1 MQINVIHTDGTRTPY
16 DANRAI
22 EVINWACEGLEVDPD
37 KLSRRLSRRFNDDTT
52 TEAIQN
58 GLIRSA
64 AELADLH
71 YPDWL
76 KVSGRLRMWDWRRK
90 VKARRGYLY
99 GNYPVAFE
107 YLRSEGLYEGD
118 LINKFLD
125 TYSADD
131 IAEAGTWIDPERDMR
146 FDISG
151 ADLLTARYLL
161 EGELLQ
167 EMWLT
172 QALLLSMLEPAHERM
187 TFAHKAYDLLSL
199 GKISLA
205 TPLMSNLRQADGSL
219 SSCHIIDIDDSRE
232 SIFDNISQL
241 AAMSANGGGVGVRIS
256 KVRARGSRI
265 RKKKGASGGV
275 CPWIKIINAT
285 IVATNQRGVRAGAC
299 TVGIDVWH
307 ADLLEY
313 MDLRGDAG
321 SEHTKAR
328 DILLQFIIS
337 DEFMRRVILDKD
349 WYLVC
354 PTEIKNVFGYQLAN
368 MYGDEFTN
376 AYHAIETY
384 INSSAPPL
392 EVVKKVSAK
401 AIWKKM
407 LMLLLET
414 GTPYVAFKDRIN
426 ALNPN
431 KHEGIIGGVNL
442 CVAPETLLMTDRGH
456 LPIATLAGQVV
467 NAWNGTEWSEVT
479 VRQTGENQPLLQVHF
494 SNGETLDCTYYHKF
508 HVQRRNGRI
517 DIVEARDLD
526 IGDKLINFDLPVLS
540 SDSDVDL
547 LTSKLGDGKEELL
560 SYIGGGSTLRSPRV
574 VVYDY
579 VKQACQK
586 PSLYWPDELTVPI
599 NGYTV
604 QSRLEW
610 LARLLDSDGTYNSF
624 QTFRITHTSKPFLLQ
639 VRLMLQTL
647 GVDSKVFPRYKVG
660 LRAYRQE
667 KFHLLI
673 DRYGVYQLSQL
684 GLRTN
689 RLQWMAIKPK
699 YDSTSDITIKEVELT
714 GRRDNT
720 YCAHEPKRNLL
731 MFNGV
736 ITGNCVESYSL
747 FNSSYSHCCMLLSL
761 VLPRIADDEMADVS
775 RMAVRLLD
783 AACDLTTSPTY
794 EARAHVK
801 RYRTIGVGVMGLADW
816 LAIRHLK
823 YQDLDVIEKLF
834 EDICFYTTQASVELA
849 EERGAYPA
857 FPGSEWS
864 KGLILGGRDK
874 EWVRDNS
881 TNPERWY
888 ALMERLVVSG
898 IRNSHILATA
908 PNSSTSLV
916 QGTTASFLP
925 VFSRLT
931 IDKNGAG
938 INTIVPLYIKEA
950 FHFYQESR
958 HTHPSVVVSAAAVIQ
973 KWIDTGLSTE
983 LLFNFNEHAYGL
995 DSVITAKDLNDV
1007 YLQAWREGLKTVY
1020 YVRSIWQD
1028 KVTEK
1033 SECHSCAS

>member
-1 MQINVIHTDGTRTPY
+1 MQINVIHTDGSSTPY

-37 KLSRRLSRRFNDDTT
+37 KLSRRLSRRLNADTT
-52 TEAIQN
+52 TEEIQS

-64 AELADLH
+64 AELADLQ

-76 KVSGRLRMWDWRRK
+76 RVSGRLRMWDWRRK

-118 LINKFLD
+118 LIKKFLD

-131 IAEAGTWIDPERDMR
+131 IAKAGTWIDPERDMR

-187 TFAHKAYDLLSL
+187 AFAHKTYDLLSL

-241 AAMSANGGGVGVRIS
+241 AAMSANGGGVGIRIS

-354 PTEIKNVFGYQLAN
+354 PTEIKNVFGYQLAD

-376 AYHAIETY
+376 AYHVIEAY

-392 EVVKKVSAK
+392 DVVKKVSAK

-426 ALNPN
+426 AFNPN

-479 VRQTGENQPLLQVHF
+479 VRQTGENQPLLRVHF
-494 SNGETLDCTYYHKF
+494 NNGETLDCTYYHKF
-508 HVQRRNGRI
+508 HVQRGICKREI
-517 DIVEARDLD
+517 IEARDLE
-526 IGDKLINFDLPVLS
+526 IGDKLIKFDLPVLS
-540 SDSDVDL
+540 SDNDVDL

-560 SYIGGGSTLRSPRV
+560 SYIGGSSTLRSPEV
-574 VVYDY
+574 AVYDY
-579 VKQACQK
+579 VKQACRK
-586 PSLYWPDELTVPI
+586 PSLYCPDELTVPI
-599 NGYTV
+599 NGYTI

-610 LARLLDSDGTYNSF
+610 LARLLDSDGTYHSF
-624 QTFRITHTSKPFLLQ
+624 QNFRITHTSKPFLLQ

-647 GVDSKVFPRYKVG
+647 GVDSSVF
-660 LRAYRQE
+660 LRRHRAHRQE
-667 KFHLLI
+667 KFCLLI
-673 DRYGVYQLSQL
+673 DKYGVYQLFQL

-689 RLQWMAIKPK
+689 RLQWVAIKPK
-699 YDSTSDITIKEVELT
+699 YDNTDYITIEKVELT

-720 YCAHEPKRNLL
+720 YCAHEPKLNRLI
-731 MFNGV
+731 FNGV

-775 RMAVRLLD
+775 RTAVRLLD
-783 AACDLTTSPTY
+783 AACDLTTSPTP
-794 EARAHVK
+794 EARAHVN

-816 LAIRHLK
+816 LAIRRLK

-874 EWVRDNS
+874 EWVSNNS
-881 TNPERWY
+881 TDPERWY

-950 FHFYQESR
+950 YNFYQESR
-958 HTHPSVVVSAAAVIQ
+958 YTHPSIVVSAAATIQ
-973 KWIDTGLSTE
+973 KWVDTGLSTE

-995 DSVITAKDLNDV
+995 DYVATAKDLNDV
-1007 YLQAWREGLKTVY
+1007 YMQAWREGLKTIY

-1028 KVTEK
+1028 TVTEK

>member
-37 KLSRRLSRRFNDDTT
+37 KLSRRLNRRFDTDTT

-64 AELADLH
+64 AELADLQ

-107 YLRSEGLYEGD
+107 YLRSEGLYEGN
-118 LINKFLD
+118 LIEKFLD

-151 ADLLTARYLL
+151 ADLLVSRYLL
-161 EGELLQ
+161 ESELLQ

-172 QALLLSMLEPAHERM
+172 QALLLSMLESAHERM
-187 TFAHKAYDLLSL
+187 AFAHKTYDLLSL

-241 AAMSANGGGVGVRIS
+241 AAMSANGGGVGIRIS

-313 MDLRGDAG
+313 MELRGDAG
-321 SEHTKAR
+321 SEHVKAR

-354 PTEIKNVFGYQLAN
+354 PTEIKNVFGYQLAD
-368 MYGDEFTN
+368 MYGDEFTD
-376 AYHAIETY
+376 AYHAIEAY

-392 EVVKKVSAK
+392 DVVKKVSAK

-426 ALNPN
+426 AFNPN

-442 CVAPETLLMTDRGH
+442 CVAPETLLMTDQGH

-467 NAWNGTEWSEVT
+467 NAWNGSGWSEVT
-479 VRQTGENQPLLQVHF
+479 VRQTGENQPLLRVHF

-508 HVQRRNGRI
+508 HVQRGICRREI
-517 DIVEARDLD
+517 IEARDLE

-540 SDSDVDL
+540 FDNDVDL
-547 LTSKLGDGKEELL
+547 LKL
-560 SYIGGGSTLRSPRV
+560 TAPV
-574 VVYDY
+574 
-579 VKQACQK
+579 
-586 PSLYWPDELTVPI
+586 

-610 LARLLDSDGTYNSF
+610 LARLLDFNGTVVSNSF
-624 QTFRITHTSKPFLLQ
+624 QITSTNKPFLLQ

-647 GVDSKVFPRYKVG
+647 GVDSEVTALSPRQ
-660 LRAYRQE
+660 YR
-667 KFHLLI
+667 LLI
-673 DRYGVYQLSQL
+673 DKNGVYQLSEL

-689 RLQWMAIKPK
+689 RLQWVAIKPK
-699 YDSTSDITIKEVELT
+699 YDNTNDITIEKVELT

-747 FNSSYSHCCMLLSL
+747 FNSSYSHCCILLSL

-775 RMAVRLLD
+775 RIAVRLLD
-783 AACDLTTSPTY
+783 AACDLTTSPTP
-794 EARAHVK
+794 EARAHVD

-816 LAIRHLK
+816 LAIRHLR
-823 YQDLDVIEKLF
+823 YQDLSVIEKLF

-874 EWVRDNS
+874 EWVSGNS
-881 TNPERWY
+881 TDPERWY
-888 ALMERLVVSG
+888 ALMERIVVSG

-995 DSVITAKDLNDV
+995 DYVTTAKDLNDV
-1007 YLQAWREGLKTVY
+1007 YLQAWREGLKTLY

-1033 SECHSCAS
+1033 NECQSCAS

>member
-37 KLSRRLSRRFNDDTT
+37 KLSRRLSRRFNDDIT

-107 YLRSEGLYEGD
+107 YLRSEGLYEGY
-118 LINKFLD
+118 LIKKFLD

-187 TFAHKAYDLLSL
+187 AFAHKTYDLLSL

-219 SSCHIIDIDDSRE
+219 SSCHVIDIDDSRE

-241 AAMSANGGGVGVRIS
+241 AAMSANGGGVGIRIS

-354 PTEIKNVFGYQLAN
+354 PTEIENVFGYQLAD

-376 AYHAIETY
+376 AYHDIEAY

-392 EVVKKVSAK
+392 DVVKRVSAK

-442 CVAPETLLMTDRGH
+442 CV
-456 LPIATLAGQVV
+456 
-467 NAWNGTEWSEVT
+467 
-479 VRQTGENQPLLQVHF
+479 
-494 SNGETLDCTYYHKF
+494 
-508 HVQRRNGRI
+508 
-517 DIVEARDLD
+517 
-526 IGDKLINFDLPVLS
+526 
-540 SDSDVDL
+540 
-547 LTSKLGDGKEELL
+547 
-560 SYIGGGSTLRSPRV
+560 
-574 VVYDY
+574 
-579 VKQACQK
+579 
-586 PSLYWPDELTVPI
+586 
-599 NGYTV
+599 
-604 QSRLEW
+604 
-610 LARLLDSDGTYNSF
+610 
-624 QTFRITHTSKPFLLQ
+624 
-639 VRLMLQTL
+639 
-647 GVDSKVFPRYKVG
+647 
-660 LRAYRQE
+660 
-667 KFHLLI
+667 
-673 DRYGVYQLSQL
+673 
-684 GLRTN
+684 
-689 RLQWMAIKPK
+689 
-699 YDSTSDITIKEVELT
+699 
-714 GRRDNT
+714 
-720 YCAHEPKRNLL
+720 
-731 MFNGV
+731 
-736 ITGNCVESYSL
+736 ESYSL
-747 FNSSYSHCCMLLSL
+747 FNSSYSHCCILLSL
-761 VLPRIADDEMADVS
+761 VLPRIADDEMADAS

-783 AACDLTTSPTY
+783 AACDLTTSPTP
-794 EARAHVK
+794 EARAHVN

-874 EWVRDNS
+874 EWVSDNS
-881 TNPERWY
+881 ANPERWY
-888 ALMERLVVSG
+888 ALMGRLVVSG

-958 HTHPSVVVSAAAVIQ
+958 YTHPSVVVSAAAVIQ

-995 DSVITAKDLNDV
+995 DYVTTAKDLNDV
-1007 YLQAWREGLKTVY
+1007 YLQAWREGLKTLY

-1033 SECHSCAS
+1033 NECHSCAS

>member
-1 MQINVIHTDGTRTPY
+1 MQINVIHTDGRVTPY

-37 KLSRRLSRRFNDDTT
+37 KLSRRLSRRFNADTT

-64 AELADLH
+64 AELADLN

-99 GNYPVAFE
+99 GDYPAAFE
-107 YLRSEGLYEGD
+107 YLRSEGLYEGY
-118 LINKFLD
+118 LIKKFLD
-125 TYSADD
+125 TYSAND

-187 TFAHKAYDLLSL
+187 AFAHKTYDLLSL

-354 PTEIKNVFGYQLAN
+354 PTEIENVFGYQLAD

-376 AYHAIETY
+376 AYHVIETY

-392 EVVKKVSAK
+392 DVVNKVSAK

-442 CVAPETLLMTDRGH
+442 CV
-456 LPIATLAGQVV
+456 
-467 NAWNGTEWSEVT
+467 
-479 VRQTGENQPLLQVHF
+479 
-494 SNGETLDCTYYHKF
+494 
-508 HVQRRNGRI
+508 
-517 DIVEARDLD
+517 
-526 IGDKLINFDLPVLS
+526 
-540 SDSDVDL
+540 
-547 LTSKLGDGKEELL
+547 
-560 SYIGGGSTLRSPRV
+560 
-574 VVYDY
+574 
-579 VKQACQK
+579 
-586 PSLYWPDELTVPI
+586 
-599 NGYTV
+599 
-604 QSRLEW
+604 
-610 LARLLDSDGTYNSF
+610 
-624 QTFRITHTSKPFLLQ
+624 
-639 VRLMLQTL
+639 
-647 GVDSKVFPRYKVG
+647 
-660 LRAYRQE
+660 
-667 KFHLLI
+667 
-673 DRYGVYQLSQL
+673 
-684 GLRTN
+684 
-689 RLQWMAIKPK
+689 
-699 YDSTSDITIKEVELT
+699 
-714 GRRDNT
+714 
-720 YCAHEPKRNLL
+720 
-731 MFNGV
+731 
-736 ITGNCVESYSL
+736 ESYSL
-747 FNSSYSHCCMLLSL
+747 FNSSYSHCCILLSL

-775 RMAVRLLD
+775 RTAVRLLD

-864 KGLILGGRDK
+864 KGLILGGRNK
-874 EWVRDNS
+874 EWVSNNS
-881 TNPERWY
+881 TDPERWY

-958 HTHPSVVVSAAAVIQ
+958 YTHPSVVVSAAATIQ

-995 DSVITAKDLNDV
+995 DYVATAKDLNDV
-1007 YLQAWREGLKTVY
+1007 YMQAWREGLKTVY
-1020 YVRSIWQD
+1020 YVRSMWQD

>member
-37 KLSRRLSRRFNDDTT
+37 KLSRRLNRRFDTDTT

-64 AELADLH
+64 AELADLQ

-107 YLRSEGLYEGD
+107 YLRSEGLYEGN
-118 LINKFLD
+118 LIEKFLD

-151 ADLLTARYLL
+151 ADLLVSRYLL
-161 EGELLQ
+161 ESELLQ

-172 QALLLSMLEPAHERM
+172 QALLLSMLESAHERM
-187 TFAHKAYDLLSL
+187 AFAHKTYDLLSL

-241 AAMSANGGGVGVRIS
+241 AAMSANGGGVGIRIS

-313 MDLRGDAG
+313 MELRGDAG
-321 SEHTKAR
+321 SEHVKAR

-354 PTEIKNVFGYQLAN
+354 PTEIKNVFEYQLAD
-368 MYGDEFTN
+368 MYGDEFTD
-376 AYHAIETY
+376 AYHAIEAY

-392 EVVKKVSAK
+392 DVVKKVSAK

-414 GTPYVAFKDRIN
+414 GTPYVACKDRIN
-426 ALNPN
+426 AFNPN

-442 CVAPETLLMTDRGH
+442 CVAPETLLMTDQGH

-467 NAWNGTEWSEVT
+467 NAWNGSGWSEVT
-479 VRQTGENQPLLQVHF
+479 VRQTGENQPLLRVHF

-508 HVQRRNGRI
+508 HVQRGICRREI
-517 DIVEARDLD
+517 IEARDLE

-540 SDSDVDL
+540 FDNDVDL
-547 LTSKLGDGKEELL
+547 LKL
-560 SYIGGGSTLRSPRV
+560 TAPV
-574 VVYDY
+574 
-579 VKQACQK
+579 
-586 PSLYWPDELTVPI
+586 

-610 LARLLDSDGTYNSF
+610 LARLLDFNGTVVSNSF
-624 QTFRITHTSKPFLLQ
+624 QITSTNKPFLLQ

-647 GVDSKVFPRYKVG
+647 GVDSEVTALSPRQ
-660 LRAYRQE
+660 YR
-667 KFHLLI
+667 LLI
-673 DRYGVYQLSQL
+673 DKNGVYQLSEL

-689 RLQWMAIKPK
+689 RLQWVAIKPK
-699 YDSTSDITIKEVELT
+699 YDNTNDITIEKVELT

-747 FNSSYSHCCMLLSL
+747 FNSSYSHCCILLSL

-775 RMAVRLLD
+775 RIAVRLLD
-783 AACDLTTSPTY
+783 AACDLTTSPTP
-794 EARAHVK
+794 EARAHVD

-816 LAIRHLK
+816 LAIRHLR
-823 YQDLDVIEKLF
+823 YQDLSVIEKLF

-874 EWVRDNS
+874 EWVSGNS
-881 TNPERWY
+881 TDPERWY
-888 ALMERLVVSG
+888 ALMERIVVSG

-995 DSVITAKDLNDV
+995 DYVTTAKDLNDV
-1007 YLQAWREGLKTVY
+1007 YLQAWREGLKTLY

-1033 SECHSCAS
+1033 NECQSCAS

>member
-37 KLSRRLSRRFNDDTT
+37 KLSRRLSRRFNDDIT

-107 YLRSEGLYEGD
+107 YLRSEGFYEGY
-118 LINKFLD
+118 LIKKFLD
-125 TYSADD
+125 TYSAND

-151 ADLLTARYLL
+151 ADLLVSRYLL

-232 SIFDNISQL
+232 SIFDNIKQL

-354 PTEIKNVFGYQLAN
+354 PTEIENVFGYQLAD

-376 AYHAIETY
+376 AYHDIEAY

-392 EVVKKVSAK
+392 DVVKRVSAK

-442 CVAPETLLMTDRGH
+442 CV
-456 LPIATLAGQVV
+456 
-467 NAWNGTEWSEVT
+467 
-479 VRQTGENQPLLQVHF
+479 
-494 SNGETLDCTYYHKF
+494 
-508 HVQRRNGRI
+508 
-517 DIVEARDLD
+517 
-526 IGDKLINFDLPVLS
+526 
-540 SDSDVDL
+540 
-547 LTSKLGDGKEELL
+547 
-560 SYIGGGSTLRSPRV
+560 
-574 VVYDY
+574 
-579 VKQACQK
+579 
-586 PSLYWPDELTVPI
+586 
-599 NGYTV
+599 
-604 QSRLEW
+604 
-610 LARLLDSDGTYNSF
+610 
-624 QTFRITHTSKPFLLQ
+624 
-639 VRLMLQTL
+639 
-647 GVDSKVFPRYKVG
+647 
-660 LRAYRQE
+660 
-667 KFHLLI
+667 
-673 DRYGVYQLSQL
+673 
-684 GLRTN
+684 
-689 RLQWMAIKPK
+689 
-699 YDSTSDITIKEVELT
+699 
-714 GRRDNT
+714 
-720 YCAHEPKRNLL
+720 
-731 MFNGV
+731 
-736 ITGNCVESYSL
+736 ESYSL
-747 FNSSYSHCCMLLSL
+747 FNSSYSHCCILLSL

-783 AACDLTTSPTY
+783 TACDLTTSPTY
-794 EARAHVK
+794 EARAHVN

-823 YQDLDVIEKLF
+823 YQDLDVIERLF

-881 TNPERWY
+881 TDPERWY
-888 ALMERLVVSG
+888 ALMERIIVSG

-958 HTHPSVVVSAAAVIQ
+958 YTHPSVVVSAAAVIQ

-995 DSVITAKDLNDV
+995 DIVATAKDLNDV
-1007 YLQAWREGLKTVY
+1007 YLQAWREGLKTLY

-1033 SECHSCAS
+1033 NECHSCAS

>member
-1 MQINVIHTDGTRTPY
+1 
-16 DANRAI
+16 
-22 EVINWACEGLEVDPD
+22 
-37 KLSRRLSRRFNDDTT
+37 
-52 TEAIQN
+52 
-58 GLIRSA
+58 
-64 AELADLH
+64 
-71 YPDWL
+71 
-76 KVSGRLRMWDWRRK
+76 
-90 VKARRGYLY
+90 
-99 GNYPVAFE
+99 
-107 YLRSEGLYEGD
+107 
-118 LINKFLD
+118 
-125 TYSADD
+125 
-131 IAEAGTWIDPERDMR
+131 
-146 FDISG
+146 
-151 ADLLTARYLL
+151 
-161 EGELLQ
+161 
-167 EMWLT
+167 
-172 QALLLSMLEPAHERM
+172 
-187 TFAHKAYDLLSL
+187 
-199 GKISLA
+199 
-205 TPLMSNLRQADGSL
+205 
-219 SSCHIIDIDDSRE
+219 
-232 SIFDNISQL
+232 
-241 AAMSANGGGVGVRIS
+241 
-256 KVRARGSRI
+256 
-265 RKKKGASGGV
+265 
-275 CPWIKIINAT
+275 
-285 IVATNQRGVRAGAC
+285 
-299 TVGIDVWH
+299 
-307 ADLLEY
+307 
-313 MDLRGDAG
+313 
-321 SEHTKAR
+321 
-328 DILLQFIIS
+328 
-337 DEFMRRVILDKD
+337 
-349 WYLVC
+349 
-354 PTEIKNVFGYQLAN
+354 
-368 MYGDEFTN
+368 MYGDEFTD
-376 AYHAIETY
+376 AYHVIEAY

-392 EVVKKVSAK
+392 DVVKKVSAK

-426 ALNPN
+426 AFNPN

-442 CVAPETLLMTDRGH
+442 CVAPETLLLTDRGH

-467 NAWNGTEWSEVT
+467 NAWNGSEWSEVT
-479 VRQTGENQPLLQVHF
+479 VRQTGENQPLLRVHF

-508 HVQRRNGRI
+508 HVQRRNGI

-526 IGDKLINFDLPVLS
+526 IGDKLIKSDLPFVS

-547 LTSKLGDGKEELL
+547 
-560 SYIGGGSTLRSPRV
+560 PN
-574 VVYDY
+574 
-579 VKQACQK
+579 
-586 PSLYWPDELTVPI
+586 ELTVPI
-599 NGYTV
+599 NGYTI
-604 QSRLEW
+604 QTRLEW

-647 GVDSKVFPRYKVG
+647 GVDSEVFLRYKAG
-660 LRAYRQE
+660 LRRRQE
-667 KFHLLI
+667 KFCLLI
-673 DRYGVYQLSQL
+673 DRYGVYQLYQL

-689 RLQWMAIKPK
+689 RLQWIAIKPK
-699 YDSTSDITIKEVELT
+699 YDNTNYITIKEVELT
-714 GRRDNT
+714 GRHDNT

-736 ITGNCVESYSL
+736 LTGNCVESYSL
-747 FNSSYSHCCMLLSL
+747 FNSGYSHCCILLSL
-761 VLPRIADDEMADVS
+761 VLPRIVDDEMADVS

-783 AACDLTTSPTY
+783 AACDLTTSPTP
-794 EARAHVK
+794 EARAHVN

-874 EWVRDNS
+874 EWVSDNS
-881 TNPERWY
+881 ADPERWY
-888 ALMERLVVSG
+888 ALMERIIVSG

-958 HTHPSVVVSAAAVIQ
+958 HTHPSVVVSAAATIQ

-995 DSVITAKDLNDV
+995 DIVATAKDLNDV
-1007 YLQAWREGLKTVY
+1007 YLQAWREGLKTLY

-1033 SECHSCAS
+1033 NECHSCAS

>member
-37 KLSRRLSRRFNDDTT
+37 KLSRRLSRRFNDDIT

-64 AELADLH
+64 AELADLN

-118 LINKFLD
+118 LIKNFLD
-125 TYSADD
+125 LYSTDD

-151 ADLLTARYLL
+151 ADLLVSRYLL

-187 TFAHKAYDLLSL
+187 AFAHKTYDLLSL

-241 AAMSANGGGVGVRIS
+241 ASMSANGGGVGVRIS

-299 TVGIDVWH
+299 TVGIDIWH

-337 DEFMRRVILDKD
+337 DEFMRRVILDED

-354 PTEIKNVFGYQLAN
+354 PTEIKNVFGYQLAD

-392 EVVKKVSAK
+392 DVVKKVSAK

-442 CVAPETLLMTDRGH
+442 CV
-456 LPIATLAGQVV
+456 
-467 NAWNGTEWSEVT
+467 
-479 VRQTGENQPLLQVHF
+479 
-494 SNGETLDCTYYHKF
+494 
-508 HVQRRNGRI
+508 
-517 DIVEARDLD
+517 
-526 IGDKLINFDLPVLS
+526 
-540 SDSDVDL
+540 
-547 LTSKLGDGKEELL
+547 
-560 SYIGGGSTLRSPRV
+560 
-574 VVYDY
+574 
-579 VKQACQK
+579 
-586 PSLYWPDELTVPI
+586 
-599 NGYTV
+599 
-604 QSRLEW
+604 
-610 LARLLDSDGTYNSF
+610 
-624 QTFRITHTSKPFLLQ
+624 
-639 VRLMLQTL
+639 
-647 GVDSKVFPRYKVG
+647 
-660 LRAYRQE
+660 
-667 KFHLLI
+667 
-673 DRYGVYQLSQL
+673 
-684 GLRTN
+684 
-689 RLQWMAIKPK
+689 
-699 YDSTSDITIKEVELT
+699 
-714 GRRDNT
+714 
-720 YCAHEPKRNLL
+720 
-731 MFNGV
+731 
-736 ITGNCVESYSL
+736 ESYSL
-747 FNSSYSHCCMLLSL
+747 FDSSHSHCCILLSL

-775 RMAVRLLD
+775 RTAVRLLD
-783 AACDLTTSPTY
+783 AACDLTTSPTP

-881 TNPERWY
+881 TDPERWY

-958 HTHPSVVVSAAAVIQ
+958 YTHPSVVVSAAATIQ
-973 KWIDTGLSTE
+973 KWVDTGLSTE

-995 DSVITAKDLNDV
+995 DIVATAKDLNDV
-1007 YLQAWREGLKTVY
+1007 YMQAWREGLKTLY

-1033 SECHSCAS
+1033 NECHSCAS

>member
-37 KLSRRLSRRFNDDTT
+37 KLSRRLNRRFDTDTT

-64 AELADLH
+64 AELADLQ

-99 GNYPVAFE
+99 GNYPAAFE
-107 YLRSEGLYEGD
+107 YLRSEGLYEGN
-118 LINKFLD
+118 LIEKFLD

-151 ADLLTARYLL
+151 ADLLVSRYLL
-161 EGELLQ
+161 ESELLQ

-187 TFAHKAYDLLSL
+187 AFAHKTYDLLSL

-241 AAMSANGGGVGVRIS
+241 AAMSANGGGVGIRIS

-337 DEFMRRVILDKD
+337 DEFMRRVILDED

-354 PTEIKNVFGYQLAN
+354 PTEIKNVFGYELAD

-384 INSSAPPL
+384 INSSASPL
-392 EVVKKVSAK
+392 DVVNKVSAK

-479 VRQTGENQPLLQVHF
+479 VRQTGENQPLLRVHF

-508 HVQRRNGRI
+508 HVQGRNGI

-560 SYIGGGSTLRSPRV
+560 SYIGGGSSLRSPGV

-667 KFHLLI
+667 KFRLLI

-689 RLQWMAIKPK
+689 RLQWVARKPK
-699 YDSTSDITIKEVELT
+699 YDNTNDITIKKVELT

-720 YCAHEPKRNLL
+720 YCAHEPKLNRL

-736 ITGNCVESYSL
+736 LTGNCVESYSL
-747 FNSSYSHCCMLLSL
+747 FNSSYSHCCILLSL

-775 RMAVRLLD
+775 RIAVRLLD
-783 AACDLTTSPTY
+783 AACDLTTSPTP
-794 EARAHVK
+794 EARAHVD

-816 LAIRHLK
+816 LAIRHLR
-823 YQDLDVIEKLF
+823 YQDLSVIEKLF

-874 EWVRDNS
+874 EWVSGNS
-881 TNPERWY
+881 TDPERWY
-888 ALMERLVVSG
+888 ALMERIVVSG

-995 DSVITAKDLNDV
+995 DYVTTAKDLNDV
-1007 YLQAWREGLKTVY
+1007 YLQAWREGLKTLY

-1033 SECHSCAS
+1033 NECQSCAS

>member
-1 MQINVIHTDGTRTPY
+1 M
-16 DANRAI
+16 
-22 EVINWACEGLEVDPD
+22 E
-37 KLSRRLSRRFNDDTT
+37 
-52 TEAIQN
+52 
-58 GLIRSA
+58 
-64 AELADLH
+64 
-71 YPDWL
+71 
-76 KVSGRLRMWDWRRK
+76 
-90 VKARRGYLY
+90 
-99 GNYPVAFE
+99 
-107 YLRSEGLYEGD
+107 
-118 LINKFLD
+118 
-125 TYSADD
+125 
-131 IAEAGTWIDPERDMR
+131 
-146 FDISG
+146 
-151 ADLLTARYLL
+151 
-161 EGELLQ
+161 
-167 EMWLT
+167 
-172 QALLLSMLEPAHERM
+172 
-187 TFAHKAYDLLSL
+187 
-199 GKISLA
+199 
-205 TPLMSNLRQADGSL
+205 
-219 SSCHIIDIDDSRE
+219 
-232 SIFDNISQL
+232 
-241 AAMSANGGGVGVRIS
+241 
-256 KVRARGSRI
+256 
-265 RKKKGASGGV
+265 
-275 CPWIKIINAT
+275 
-285 IVATNQRGVRAGAC
+285 
-299 TVGIDVWH
+299 
-307 ADLLEY
+307 
-313 MDLRGDAG
+313 LRGDAG
-321 SEHTKAR
+321 SEHVKAR

-354 PTEIKNVFGYQLAN
+354 PTEIKNVFGYQLAD
-368 MYGDEFTN
+368 MYGDEFSD
-376 AYHAIETY
+376 AYHVIETY

-392 EVVKKVSAK
+392 DVVKKVSAK

-467 NAWNGTEWSEVT
+467 NAWNGSGWSEVT
-479 VRQTGENQPLLQVHF
+479 VRQTGENQPLLRVHF

-508 HVQRRNGRI
+508 HVQRGICRREI
-517 DIVEARDLD
+517 IEARDLE

-540 SDSDVDL
+540 FDNDVDL
-547 LTSKLGDGKEELL
+547 LKL
-560 SYIGGGSTLRSPRV
+560 TAPV
-574 VVYDY
+574 
-579 VKQACQK
+579 
-586 PSLYWPDELTVPI
+586 

-610 LARLLDSDGTYNSF
+610 LARLLDSNGTVVSNSF
-624 QTFRITHTSKPFLLQ
+624 QITSTNKPFLLQ

-647 GVDSKVFPRYKVG
+647 GVDSEVTALSPRQ
-660 LRAYRQE
+660 YR
-667 KFHLLI
+667 LLI
-673 DRYGVYQLSQL
+673 DKNGVYQLSEL

-689 RLQWMAIKPK
+689 RLQWVAIKPK
-699 YDSTSDITIKEVELT
+699 YDNTNDITIEKVELT

-747 FNSSYSHCCMLLSL
+747 FNSSYSHCCILLSL

-775 RMAVRLLD
+775 RIAVRLLD
-783 AACDLTTSPTY
+783 AACDLTTSPTP
-794 EARAHVK
+794 EARAHVD

-816 LAIRHLK
+816 LAIRHLR

-874 EWVRDNS
+874 EWVSGNS
-881 TNPERWY
+881 TDPEIWY
-888 ALMERLVVSG
+888 ALMERIVVSG

-958 HTHPSVVVSAAAVIQ
+958 YTHPSVVVSAAAVIQ

-995 DSVITAKDLNDV
+995 DYITTAKDLNDV
-1007 YLQAWREGLKTVY
+1007 YLQAWREGLKTLY

-1033 SECHSCAS
+1033 NECQSCAS

>member
-37 KLSRRLSRRFNDDTT
+37 KLSRRLNRRFDTDTT

-64 AELADLH
+64 AELADLQ

-99 GNYPVAFE
+99 GNYPAAFE
-107 YLRSEGLYEGD
+107 YLRSEGLYEGN
-118 LINKFLD
+118 LIEKFLD

-151 ADLLTARYLL
+151 ADLLVSRYLL
-161 EGELLQ
+161 ESELLQ

-187 TFAHKAYDLLSL
+187 AFAHKTYDLLSL

-232 SIFDNISQL
+232 SIFDNIKQL
-241 AAMSANGGGVGVRIS
+241 AAMSANGGGVGIRIS

-313 MDLRGDAG
+313 MELRGDAG
-321 SEHTKAR
+321 SEHVKAR

-354 PTEIKNVFGYQLAN
+354 PTEIKNVFGYQLAD
-368 MYGDEFTN
+368 MYGDEFTD
-376 AYHAIETY
+376 AYHAIEAY

-392 EVVKKVSAK
+392 DVVKKVSAK

-426 ALNPN
+426 AFNPN

-442 CVAPETLLMTDRGH
+442 CVAPETLLMTDQGH

-467 NAWNGTEWSEVT
+467 NAWNGSGWSEVT
-479 VRQTGENQPLLQVHF
+479 VRQTGENQPLLRVHF

-508 HVQRRNGRI
+508 HVQRGICRREI
-517 DIVEARDLD
+517 IEARDLE

-540 SDSDVDL
+540 FDNDVDL
-547 LTSKLGDGKEELL
+547 LKL
-560 SYIGGGSTLRSPRV
+560 TAPV
-574 VVYDY
+574 
-579 VKQACQK
+579 
-586 PSLYWPDELTVPI
+586 

-610 LARLLDSDGTYNSF
+610 LARLLDSNGTVVSNSF
-624 QTFRITHTSKPFLLQ
+624 QITSTNKPFLLQ

-647 GVDSKVFPRYKVG
+647 GVDSEVTALSPRQ
-660 LRAYRQE
+660 YR
-667 KFHLLI
+667 LLI
-673 DRYGVYQLSQL
+673 DKNGVYQLSEL

-689 RLQWMAIKPK
+689 RLQWVAIKPK
-699 YDSTSDITIKEVELT
+699 YDNTNDITIEKVELT

-747 FNSSYSHCCMLLSL
+747 FNSSYSHCCILLSL

-775 RMAVRLLD
+775 RIAVRLLD
-783 AACDLTTSPTY
+783 AACDLTTSPTP
-794 EARAHVK
+794 EARAHVN

-823 YQDLDVIEKLF
+823 YQDLSVIEKLF

-874 EWVRDNS
+874 EWVSNNS
-881 TNPERWY
+881 TDPERWY
-888 ALMERLVVSG
+888 ALMERIIVSG

-995 DSVITAKDLNDV
+995 DYVTTAKDLNDV
-1007 YLQAWREGLKTVY
+1007 YLQAWREGLKTLY

-1033 SECHSCAS
+1033 NECQSCAS

>member
-37 KLSRRLSRRFNDDTT
+37 KLSRRLSRRFNDDIT

-64 AELADLH
+64 AELADLN

-107 YLRSEGLYEGD
+107 YLRSEGLYEGY
-118 LINKFLD
+118 LINKFLG

-337 DEFMRRVILDKD
+337 DEFMRRVILDED

-354 PTEIKNVFGYQLAN
+354 PTEIKNVFGYQLAD

-392 EVVKKVSAK
+392 DVVKKVSAK

-442 CVAPETLLMTDRGH
+442 CVAPETLLLTDRGH

-467 NAWNGTEWSEVT
+467 NAWNGSEWSEVT
-479 VRQTGENQPLLQVHF
+479 VRQTGENQPLLRVHF

-508 HVQRRNGRI
+508 HVQRRNGI
-517 DIVEARDLD
+517 DIVEARDLET
-526 IGDKLINFDLPVLS
+526 GDKLIESDLPVLS
-540 SDSDVDL
+540 SDSDDGL
-547 LTSKLGDGKEELL
+547 LKLAELL
-560 SYIGGGSTLRSPRV
+560 SYIGDSSTLRSPEV
-574 VVYDY
+574 AVYDY
-579 VKQACQK
+579 VKQACRK
-586 PSLYWPDELTVPI
+586 PFLYCPDELTVPI
-599 NGYTV
+599 NGYTI

-610 LARLLDSDGTYNSF
+610 LARLLDSNGTYNNF

-647 GVDSKVFPRYKVG
+647 GVDSKVFPRYKAG

-667 KFHLLI
+667 KFCLLI
-673 DRYGVYQLSQL
+673 DKYGVYQLSQL

-689 RLQWMAIKPK
+689 RLQWVARKPK
-699 YDSTSDITIKEVELT
+699 YDNTNDITIKKVELT

-761 VLPRIADDEMADVS
+761 VLPRIADDEMADAS

-783 AACDLTTSPTY
+783 AACDLTTSPTP
-794 EARAHVK
+794 EARAHVN

-983 LLFNFNEHAYGL
+983 LLFNFNKHAYGL

-1007 YLQAWREGLKTVY
+1007 YMQAWREGLKTLY

-1033 SECHSCAS
+1033 NECHSCAS

>member
-1 MQINVIHTDGTRTPY
+1 MQINVIHTDGSRTPY

-37 KLSRRLSRRFNDDTT
+37 KLSRRLSRRLNADTT
-52 TEAIQN
+52 TEEIQS

-64 AELADLH
+64 AELADLQ

-76 KVSGRLRMWDWRRK
+76 RVSGRLRMWDWRRK

-118 LINKFLD
+118 LIKKFLD
-125 TYSADD
+125 TYSAND

-187 TFAHKAYDLLSL
+187 AFAHKTYDLLSL

-241 AAMSANGGGVGVRIS
+241 ASMSANGGGVGVRIS

-354 PTEIKNVFGYQLAN
+354 PTEIKNVFGYQLAD

-376 AYHAIETY
+376 AYHVIEAY

-392 EVVKKVSAK
+392 DVVKKVSAK

-431 KHEGIIGGVNL
+431 KHEGSIGGVNL

-479 VRQTGENQPLLQVHF
+479 VRQTGENQPLLRVHF
-494 SNGETLDCTYYHKF
+494 NNGETLDCTYYHKF
-508 HVQRRNGRI
+508 HVQRGICGREI
-517 DIVEARDLD
+517 IEARDLE
-526 IGDKLINFDLPVLS
+526 IGDKLIKFDLPVLS
-540 SDSDVDL
+540 SDNDVDL

-560 SYIGGGSTLRSPRV
+560 FGGRNNLRTFEAG
-574 VVYDY
+574 VYNNVNRDGL
-579 VKQACQK
+579 V
-586 PSLYWPDELTVPI
+586 PPLYTPNELTVPV

-610 LARLLDSDGTYNSF
+610 LARLLDSNGTVVSNSF
-624 QTFRITHTSKPFLLQ
+624 QITSTNKPFLLQ

-647 GVDSKVFPRYKVG
+647 GVDSEVTALLPAKYCQ
-660 LRAYRQE
+660 YQ
-667 KFHLLI
+667 LLI
-673 DRYGVYQLSQL
+673 DKNGVYQLSEL
-684 GLRTN
+684 GLQTN
-689 RLQWMAIKPK
+689 HLQWVAIKPE
-699 YDSTSDITIKEVELT
+699 YDSTSHITIERVELT

-720 YCAHEPKRNLL
+720 YCAHEPKLNRLI
-731 MFNGV
+731 FNGV

-761 VLPRIADDEMADVS
+761 VLPRIADDEVADVS

-783 AACDLTTSPTY
+783 AACDLTTSPTP
-794 EARAHVK
+794 EARAHVN

-816 LAIRHLK
+816 LAIRRLR

-874 EWVRDNS
+874 EWVSNNS
-881 TNPERWY
+881 ADPERWY

-950 FHFYQESR
+950 YNFYQESR
-958 HTHPSVVVSAAAVIQ
+958 YTHPSIVVSAAATIQ
-973 KWIDTGLSTE
+973 KWVDTGLSTE

-995 DSVITAKDLNDV
+995 DYVATAKDLNDV
-1007 YLQAWREGLKTVY
+1007 YMQAWREGLKTVY

>member
-37 KLSRRLSRRFNDDTT
+37 KLSRRLSRRFNDDIT

-64 AELADLH
+64 AELADLN

-107 YLRSEGLYEGD
+107 YLRSEGLYEGY
-118 LINKFLD
+118 LIKKFLD

-151 ADLLTARYLL
+151 ADLLVSRYLL

-187 TFAHKAYDLLSL
+187 AFAHKTYDLLSL

-337 DEFMRRVILDKD
+337 DEFMRRVILDED

-354 PTEIKNVFGYQLAN
+354 PTEIKNVFGYQLAD

-392 EVVKKVSAK
+392 DVVKKVSAK

-442 CVAPETLLMTDRGH
+442 CV
-456 LPIATLAGQVV
+456 
-467 NAWNGTEWSEVT
+467 
-479 VRQTGENQPLLQVHF
+479 
-494 SNGETLDCTYYHKF
+494 
-508 HVQRRNGRI
+508 
-517 DIVEARDLD
+517 
-526 IGDKLINFDLPVLS
+526 
-540 SDSDVDL
+540 
-547 LTSKLGDGKEELL
+547 
-560 SYIGGGSTLRSPRV
+560 
-574 VVYDY
+574 
-579 VKQACQK
+579 
-586 PSLYWPDELTVPI
+586 
-599 NGYTV
+599 
-604 QSRLEW
+604 
-610 LARLLDSDGTYNSF
+610 
-624 QTFRITHTSKPFLLQ
+624 
-639 VRLMLQTL
+639 
-647 GVDSKVFPRYKVG
+647 
-660 LRAYRQE
+660 
-667 KFHLLI
+667 
-673 DRYGVYQLSQL
+673 
-684 GLRTN
+684 
-689 RLQWMAIKPK
+689 
-699 YDSTSDITIKEVELT
+699 
-714 GRRDNT
+714 
-720 YCAHEPKRNLL
+720 
-731 MFNGV
+731 
-736 ITGNCVESYSL
+736 ESYSL

-761 VLPRIADDEMADVS
+761 VLPRIADDEMADAS

-783 AACDLTTSPTY
+783 AACDLTTSPTP
-794 EARAHVK
+794 EARAHVS

-881 TNPERWY
+881 IDPERWY

-995 DSVITAKDLNDV
+995 DIVATAKDLNDV
-1007 YLQAWREGLKTVY
+1007 YLQAWREGLKTLY

-1033 SECHSCAS
+1033 NECHSCAS

>member
-37 KLSRRLSRRFNDDTT
+37 KLSRRLNRRFDTDTT

-64 AELADLH
+64 AELADLQ

-99 GNYPVAFE
+99 GNYPAAFE
-107 YLRSEGLYEGD
+107 YLRSEGLYEGN
-118 LINKFLD
+118 LIEKFLD

-151 ADLLTARYLL
+151 ADLLVSRYLL

-172 QALLLSMLEPAHERM
+172 QALLLSMLESAHERM
-187 TFAHKAYDLLSL
+187 AFAHKTYDLLSL

-241 AAMSANGGGVGVRIS
+241 AAMSANGGGVGIRIS

-313 MDLRGDAG
+313 MELRGDAG
-321 SEHTKAR
+321 SEHVKAR

-354 PTEIKNVFGYQLAN
+354 PTEIKNVFGYQLAD
-368 MYGDEFTN
+368 MYGDEFTD
-376 AYHAIETY
+376 AYHAIEAY

-392 EVVKKVSAK
+392 DVVKKVSAK

-426 ALNPN
+426 AFNPN

-442 CVAPETLLMTDRGH
+442 CVAPETLLMTDQGH

-467 NAWNGTEWSEVT
+467 NAWNGSGWSEVT
-479 VRQTGENQPLLQVHF
+479 VRQTGENQPLLRVHF

-508 HVQRRNGRI
+508 HVQRGICRREI
-517 DIVEARDLD
+517 IEARDLE

-540 SDSDVDL
+540 FDNDVDL
-547 LTSKLGDGKEELL
+547 LKL
-560 SYIGGGSTLRSPRV
+560 TAPV
-574 VVYDY
+574 
-579 VKQACQK
+579 
-586 PSLYWPDELTVPI
+586 

-610 LARLLDSDGTYNSF
+610 LARLLDSNGTVVSNSF
-624 QTFRITHTSKPFLLQ
+624 QITSTNKPFLLQ

-647 GVDSKVFPRYKVG
+647 GVDSEVTALSPRQ
-660 LRAYRQE
+660 YR
-667 KFHLLI
+667 LLI
-673 DRYGVYQLSQL
+673 DKNGVYQLSEL

-689 RLQWMAIKPK
+689 RLQWVAIKPK
-699 YDSTSDITIKEVELT
+699 YDNTNDITIEKVELT

-747 FNSSYSHCCMLLSL
+747 FNSSYSHCCILLSL

-775 RMAVRLLD
+775 RIAVRLLD
-783 AACDLTTSPTY
+783 AACDLTTSPTP
-794 EARAHVK
+794 EARAHVD

-816 LAIRHLK
+816 LAIRHLR
-823 YQDLDVIEKLF
+823 YQDLSVIEKLF

-874 EWVRDNS
+874 EWVSGNS
-881 TNPERWY
+881 TDPERWY
-888 ALMERLVVSG
+888 ALMERIVVSG

-995 DSVITAKDLNDV
+995 DYVTTAKDLNDV
-1007 YLQAWREGLKTVY
+1007 YLQAWREGLKTLY

-1033 SECHSCAS
+1033 NECQSCAS

>member
-37 KLSRRLSRRFNDDTT
+37 KLSRRLSRRFNDDIT

-64 AELADLH
+64 AELADLN

-118 LINKFLD
+118 LIKNFLD
-125 TYSADD
+125 LYSTDD

-151 ADLLTARYLL
+151 ADLLVSRYLL

-187 TFAHKAYDLLSL
+187 AFAHKTYDLLSL

-337 DEFMRRVILDKD
+337 DEFMRRVILDED

-354 PTEIKNVFGYQLAN
+354 PTEIKNVFGYQLAD

-392 EVVKKVSAK
+392 DVVKKVSAK

-442 CVAPETLLMTDRGH
+442 CVAPETLLLTDRGH

-467 NAWNGTEWSEVT
+467 NAWNGSEWSEVT
-479 VRQTGENQPLLQVHF
+479 VRQTGENQPLLRVHF

-526 IGDKLINFDLPVLS
+526 IYDKLINFDLPVLS
-540 SDSDVDL
+540 SDNDVDFL
-547 LTSKLGDGKEELL
+547 
-560 SYIGGGSTLRSPRV
+560 I
-574 VVYDY
+574 
-579 VKQACQK
+579 
-586 PSLYWPDELTVPI
+586 DELTVPI
-599 NGYTV
+599 NGYTI
-604 QSRLEW
+604 QSRLKW

-624 QTFRITHTSKPFLLQ
+624 QTIRITHTSKPFLLQ

-647 GVDSKVFPRYKVG
+647 GVDSEV
-660 LRAYRQE
+660 LAYRQK
-667 KFHLLI
+667 KFRLLI
-673 DRYGVYQLSQL
+673 DKYGVYQLSQL

-689 RLQWMAIKPK
+689 RLQWIARKPK
-699 YDSTSDITIKEVELT
+699 YDNTNDITIKKVELT

-761 VLPRIADDEMADVS
+761 VLPRIADDEMADAS

-783 AACDLTTSPTY
+783 AACDLTTSPTP
-794 EARAHVK
+794 EARAHVN

-881 TNPERWY
+881 TDPERWY

-958 HTHPSVVVSAAAVIQ
+958 YTHPSVVVSAAATIQ
-973 KWIDTGLSTE
+973 KWVDTGLSTE

-995 DSVITAKDLNDV
+995 DIVATAKDLNDV
-1007 YLQAWREGLKTVY
+1007 YMQAWREGLKTVY
-1020 YVRSIWQD
+1020 YVRSVWQD
-1028 KVTEK
+1028 TVTEK

>member
-1 MQINVIHTDGTRTPY
+1 MQINVIHTDGRVTPY

-22 EVINWACEGLEVDPD
+22 EVINWACEGLDVDPD
-37 KLSRRLSRRFNDDTT
+37 KLSRRLSRRFNADTT

-64 AELADLH
+64 AELADLN

-118 LINKFLD
+118 LIKKFLD
-125 TYSADD
+125 TYSAND

-187 TFAHKAYDLLSL
+187 AFAHKTYDLLSL

-354 PTEIKNVFGYQLAN
+354 PTEIKNVFGYQLAD

-376 AYHAIETY
+376 AYHVIEAY

-392 EVVKKVSAK
+392 DVVKKVSAK

-426 ALNPN
+426 AFNPN

-442 CVAPETLLMTDRGH
+442 CVAPETLLMTDKGH

-467 NAWNGTEWSEVT
+467 NAWNSSGWSEVT
-479 VRQTGENQPLLQVHF
+479 VRQTGENQPLLRVHF
-494 SNGETLDCTYYHKF
+494 DNGETLDCTYYHKF
-508 HVQRRNGRI
+508 HVQRGI
-517 DIVEARDLD
+517 CGVKIIEARALE
-526 IGDKLINFDLPVLS
+526 IGDKLIKFDLPVLS
-540 SDSDVDL
+540 FDNDVDL
-547 LTSKLGDGKEELL
+547 LKL
-560 SYIGGGSTLRSPRV
+560 TAPV
-574 VVYDY
+574 
-579 VKQACQK
+579 
-586 PSLYWPDELTVPI
+586 

-610 LARLLDSDGTYNSF
+610 LARLLDSNGTVVSNSF
-624 QTFRITHTSKPFLLQ
+624 QITSTNKPFLLQ

-647 GVDSKVFPRYKVG
+647 GVDSKVTVLPPNQYC
-660 LRAYRQE
+660 
-667 KFHLLI
+667 LLI
-673 DRYGVYQLSQL
+673 DKNGVYQLSEL

-689 RLQWMAIKPK
+689 RLQWVAIEPE
-699 YDSTSDITIKEVELT
+699 YDSTSHITIEKVELT

-720 YCAHEPKRNLL
+720 YCAHEPKLNRL

-747 FNSSYSHCCMLLSL
+747 FNSSYSHCCILLSL

-783 AACDLTTSPTY
+783 AACDLTTSPTP
-794 EARAHVK
+794 EARAHVD

-874 EWVRDNS
+874 EWVSNNS
-881 TNPERWY
+881 ADPERWY

-958 HTHPSVVVSAAAVIQ
+958 YTHPSVIVSAAATIQ
-973 KWIDTGLSTE
+973 KWVDTGLSTE

-995 DSVITAKDLNDV
+995 NRVATAKDLNDV
-1007 YLQAWREGLKTVY
+1007 YMQAWREGLKTVY